1 MRDRPAAPAR
11 RPTVPLAAALVA
23 ALLGA
28 GCSAAAGA
36 PLGVTGA
43 PVAATGLDPRAL
55 LDSLPAEV
63 TPGWHRTDGA
73 AVAVTL
79 DDVGL
84 DDTARA
90 ARYAEAGFEVGARL
104 SLARGAAEHLA
115 IMVDRFPHPAAAHQV
130 ADWHLASTGTAT
142 DDGISLVGDTAE
154 GVLVI
159 EDLLVRVVEVGDGA
173 ADPEVVRQ
181 VLAAIRAEV
190 LPREVLPGRAEP

>member
-1 MRDRPAAPAR
+1 MRERPAAAVR
-11 RPTVPLAAALVA
+11 RPTTVPTAALVV

-43 PVAATGLDPRAL
+43 PVAAAGLDPRAL
-55 LDSLPAEV
+55 LDSLPVEV

-73 AVAVTL
+73 ATEVTL
-79 DDVGL
+79 DAL
-84 DDTARA
+84 RSDDTARA
-90 ARYAEAGFEVGARL
+90 ARYAEAGFEAGARL
-104 SLARGAAEHLA
+104 SLARGTAEHLA

-130 ADWHLASTGTAT
+130 EDWHLASTGVSS
-142 DDGISLVGDTAE
+142 DDGVSVIGETAE

-173 ADPEVVRQ
+173 ADPDVVRQ